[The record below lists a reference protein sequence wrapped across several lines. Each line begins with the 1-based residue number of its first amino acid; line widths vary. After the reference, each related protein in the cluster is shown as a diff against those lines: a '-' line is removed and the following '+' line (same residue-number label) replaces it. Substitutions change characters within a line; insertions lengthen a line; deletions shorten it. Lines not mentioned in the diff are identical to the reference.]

1 MSSPYVIIATIV
13 VIAVT
18 LVSGVDGQTTEKVLC
33 LTPRP
38 GRTAAAL
45 HARYAA
51 AYYSSL
57 YPTPG
62 GWRLKLVGRLE
73 GDAMTP
79 RAMLSAWLA
88 NSSDCAALIGPGS
101 SSLAT
106 AIAPVAA
113 LPWVDFS
120 ATASELSDKTVYSTF
135 SRVAP
140 TDDLTAGLVAETLLK
155 QFGWRNANVFCVDE
169 SYGRSVSSGFTGRF
183 LALGGRVAQS
193 TCVSS
198 SADADKVEEVLRLFE
213 GSRVRV
219 VFVGGTATTKAVQ
232 QLFAVALAKKYNE
245 RMIFV
250 LSESACSSGTAWA
263 ALAGSLCMTYSVN
276 ATRIAPFL
284 DAYRARDPT
293 ADVADLRA
301 AGFADAAMDLN
312 GTNTFAAF
320 AADAVQLVMA
330 ALSGAPPT
338 ANTTALITRLRQTKV
353 EGFSGLVA
361 LDARGDRPL
370 ADLVLLNAAAAGRAI
385 VLSAQSSAWLLGR
398 EVPANETVEDS
409 LAEPFRTPLD
419 TGSLVGLIVG
429 ICVVVCFSALTYRLC
444 SLLSPATVLSIV
456 DGVASGGLLLVCRVT
471 DAAVVSYVFVALSGR
486 FHTTDFDRLY
496 LTVFVIG
503 TVLRTAQIISLALV
517 AASYIG
523 EGGEAAYSG
532 KTQRL
537 KSVTSA
543 AAMLGADIPSM
554 SLHVMLLFGS
564 ADALPQSQP
573 QLVYVLISA
582 VATGSALLGLAALP
596 VGDAVLSGLNAAC
609 CSGRNVSDD
618 NSTEPASESPEGGPS
633 SLDGA
638 DDVVPFNDDTAADI
652 RPHAAAAATTRRPS
666 ATTISETKRSVL
678 ARTMDDIARDL
689 LRDGICSTPADV
701 VALMRRAANDI
712 DDEQLSVS
720 TMNRPP

>member
-232 QLFAVALAKKYNE
+232 QLFAVAQAKKYNE

-338 ANTTALITRLRQTKV
+338 ANTTALIARLRQTKV

-370 ADLVLLNAAAAGRAI
+370 ADLVLLNAADD
-385 VLSAQSSAWLLGR
+385 SAVTQVTNRTGVFLLGR
-398 EVPANETVEDS
+398 PVAAGIIVEDS
-409 LAEPFRTPLD
+409 LPPPPATPLD
-419 TGSLVGLIVG
+419 AASLIGLVVFVAACG
-429 ICVVVCFSALTYRLC
+429 LLGLLVVCVC
-444 SLLSPATVLSIV
+444 SRIDERTLLRVVDAIAT
-456 DGVASGGLLLVCRVT
+456 AGLQLFCRT
-471 DAAVVSYVFVALSGR
+471 ADTAAHIYVFVALSSVMPAAAPPPLA
-486 FHTTDFDRLY
+486 TWY
-496 LTVFVIG
+496 TVVFAIG
-503 TVLRTAQIISLALV
+503 TTCRVFAIAADVCAIVAMLRRSDDGEAAPVEVVRVLNVGSGVVALALV
-517 AASYIG
+517 AA
-523 EGGEAAYSG
+523 
-532 KTQRL
+532 
-537 KSVTSA
+537 
-543 AAMLGADIPSM
+543 DIPSAVV
-554 SLHVMLLFGS
+554 HVVVLSVIAGDEFDDNALTACVALAS
-564 ADALPQSQP
+564 A
-573 QLVYVLISA
+573 SA
-582 VATGSALLGLAALP
+582 TMGIIVAKVLGLAEGQLTQCTAEVDAAEPSSTRDAAQPPHERVTIRVATTLMLRGTAARRRVADIRRLIDAIDQFALRCVRRLFWEP
-596 VGDAVLSGLNAAC
+596 DAVLRVLKEAQ
-609 CSGRNVSDD
+609 R
-618 NSTEPASESPEGGPS
+618 
-633 SLDGA
+633 
-638 DDVVPFNDDTAADI
+638 TAGSI
-652 RPHAAAAATTRRPS
+652 RA
-666 ATTISETKRSVL
+666 
-678 ARTMDDIARDL
+678 
-689 LRDGICSTPADV
+689 
-701 VALMRRAANDI
+701 
-712 DDEQLSVS
+712 
-720 TMNRPP
+720 